1 LASEIWAVGEAYE
14 AYIGRWSRA
23 VAQVFVSWLS
33 EPSGRRW
40 LDVGCG
46 TGALAA
52 AILELAEPVSATG
65 VDPSHGFVEHARTA
79 ARDTRA
85 AFLQGDAEALPVE
98 DGSFDVV
105 VSGLVINF
113 VPDPRRAVAEMA
125 RVTRTGGTIAAY
137 VWDYADGMQLI
148 RRFWDAAGRLDPA
161 AATLD
166 EGTRFPL
173 CRPQPLEHLFRE
185 AGLVET
191 RIGAIEVP
199 TVFRDFE
206 DFWTPFLGG
215 QGPAPSYLVSLD
227 DARRESLRESLR
239 DSLPLAADGS
249 IELTARAWAVR
260 GSRL

>member
-14 AYIGRWSRA
+14 AYVGRWSRA
-23 VAQVFVSWLS
+23 VASAFVSWLS
-33 EPSGRRW
+33 EPPGRRW

-46 TGALAA
+46 TGALTA
-52 AILELAEPVSATG
+52 AILELAEPAGATG
-65 VDPSHGFVEHARTA
+65 VDPSHGFVEHARTI

-85 AFLQGDAEALPVE
+85 TFLQGDAEALPVE

-113 VPDPRRAVAEMA
+113 VPDPRRTVAEMA
-125 RVTRTGGTIAAY
+125 RVTRAGGTIAAY

-166 EGTRFPL
+166 EGTQFPL
-173 CRPQPLEHLFRE
+173 CRPQPLEQLFRE

-191 RIGAIEVP
+191 RTRAIDVP
-199 TVFRDFE
+199 TVFRDFD

-239 DSLPLAADGS
+239 GSLPLAADGS